1 MIKQQR
7 FKSEKL
13 NVFTEGI
20 NEIALSL
27 IDDKRIQSIN
37 SIETHTNGAR
47 KDLVNEKDKI
57 ECNNIIQQ

>member
-27 IDDKRIQSIN
+27 IDDKRIQSIH
-37 SIETHTNGAR
+37 SIETHTHGAT

-57 ECNNIIQQ
+57 ECNNIIKQ

>member
-27 IDDKRIQSIN
+27 NDDKRIQSIH
-37 SIETHTNGAR
+37 SIETHTYGAT

-57 ECNNIIQQ
+57 ECNNIIKQ

>member
-7 FKSEKL
+7 FKSERL
-13 NVFTEGI
+13 NVFIGGI

-27 IDDKRIQSIN
+27 IDDKRIQLIH
-37 SIETHTNGAR
+37 SIETHTYGAR

-57 ECNNIIQQ
+57 